1 MGNTARTINRR
12 GRAVGG
18 AEGNDMQDVYQW
30 MLDYGWA
37 VWLVLFLGLAAIE
50 TLTLD
55 LFFAMLSVGALGAML
70 AAVFGAPLF
79 LQVVVFC
86 IVALLMIVLVRP
98 VALRHLERGPRD
110 QRSNIDRLI
119 GASALTLE
127 PVTGSAGTVKIGG
140 DIWTARTPDGS
151 SLTAG
156 APVLV
161 TRIDGATAV
170 VVAAPAG
177 AHSSETSADGGPL
190 DEPGAQR

>member
-1 MGNTARTINRR
+1 
-12 GRAVGG
+12 
-18 AEGNDMQDVYQW
+18 MQDVYQW
-30 MLDYGWA
+30 LLDYGWA

-70 AAVFGAPLF
+70 AAIFGAPLF

-98 VALRHLERGPRD
+98 VALKHLERGPRD
-110 QRSNIDRLI
+110 QRSNIERLI
-119 GASALTLE
+119 GSPALTLE
-127 PVTGSAGTVKIGG
+127 AVSGTAGTVKIGG

-161 TRIDGATAV
+161 TRIEGATAV
-170 VVAAPAG
+170 VVPAPAG
-177 AHSSETSADGGPL
+177 AHSA
-190 DEPGAQR
+190 EPGQSDGLSDERGGEQH

>member
-1 MGNTARTINRR
+1 
-12 GRAVGG
+12 
-18 AEGNDMQDVYQW
+18 MQDVYQW

-37 VWLVLFLGLAAIE
+37 VWLVLFLALAAIE

-55 LFFAMLSVGALGAML
+55 LFFAMLSVGALAAML

-98 VALRHLERGPRD
+98 IALKHLERGPKDR
-110 QRSNIDRLI
+110 RSNIDRLI
-119 GASALTLE
+119 GEPAVALE
-127 PVTGSAGTVKIGG
+127 AVSGSAGTVKIGG

-151 SLTAG
+151 SLNAG
-156 APVLV
+156 APALV

-170 VVAAPAG
+170 VVAAPGG
-177 AHSSETSADGGPL
+177 AHATETSTSG
-190 DEPGAQR
+190 EPTEAPGVQR

>member
-1 MGNTARTINRR
+1 
-12 GRAVGG
+12 
-18 AEGNDMQDVYQW
+18 MQDVYQW
-30 MLDYGWA
+30 MVDYGWA
-37 VWLVLFLGLAAIE
+37 VWLVLFLGLAAVE

-86 IVALLMIVLVRP
+86 IVALLMIVVVRP
-98 VALRHLERGPRD
+98 VALKHLERGPKD

-119 GASALTLE
+119 GAPAVALE
-127 PVTGSAGTVKIGG
+127 AVTDSAGTVKIGG

-151 SLTAG
+151 SLGAG
-156 APVLV
+156 TPALV

-177 AHSSETSADGGPL
+177 AHATDGSSDGEST
-190 DEPGAQR
+190 DDPGVQR